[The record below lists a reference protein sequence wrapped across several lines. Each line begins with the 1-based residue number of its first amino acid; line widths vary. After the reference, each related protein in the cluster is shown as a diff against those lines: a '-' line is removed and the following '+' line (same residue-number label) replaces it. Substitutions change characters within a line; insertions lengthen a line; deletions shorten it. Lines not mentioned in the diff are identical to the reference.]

1 MLLGKTPG
9 KNHMRFPN
17 QRKPKAKKGG
27 ELWMERGRATGA
39 ELVSD
44 RQTMRDSLRWSRTV
58 ETTQQED
65 WSKTH
70 LILILFS

>member
-1 MLLGKTPG
+1 
-9 KNHMRFPN
+9 
-17 QRKPKAKKGG
+17 
-27 ELWMERGRATGA
+27 MERGREGTGG

-65 WSKTH
+65 QSKGRLSVPLSMNFWKSSKGGGGSFPIQKISLQFFLH
-70 LILILFS
+70 

>member
-1 MLLGKTPG
+1 
-9 KNHMRFPN
+9 
-17 QRKPKAKKGG
+17 
-27 ELWMERGRATGA
+27 MERGREGTGG

-65 WSKTH
+65 QSKTQ
-70 LILILFS
+70 LILILFSKWPGELIALRITDTC

>member
-1 MLLGKTPG
+1 
-9 KNHMRFPN
+9 
-17 QRKPKAKKGG
+17 
-27 ELWMERGRATGA
+27 MERGREATGG

-70 LILILFS
+70 LILILFSKLP

>member
-1 MLLGKTPG
+1 
-9 KNHMRFPN
+9 
-17 QRKPKAKKGG
+17 
-27 ELWMERGRATGA
+27 MERGREGTGG

-65 WSKTH
+65 PSKTH
-70 LILILFS
+70 LILILFSKWPGELIALRITDTC